1 MGTVKMIY
9 IDLLVFAYIECDKSM
24 AKQDSRRLDAAVV
37 GMAQEFK
44 SRFQSEYTDQPRK
57 QSL

>member
-24 AKQDSRRLDAAVV
+24 AKQDSRLDAAVV